1 MQISWFEIIAQ
12 IINFFIMLF
21 ILQKLLYKPVIN
33 AMETRQE
40 RILKSQIEAD
50 REMAEA
56 RELINEYNARIAD
69 IDEEKRELLEK
80 ARISAEERRDEL
92 LTNYKKEAEAK
103 RNIYLKEIEDE
114 KDGFLE
120 RLSKELG
127 ENAVKIASHI
137 LSTISSKELEE
148 EVFKSFIRAISDLE
162 EKTKDNKILNDQK
175 NLKLYSARNISENE
189 KNEIEKV
196 LKDQINNLENIS
208 YELDENLIL
217 GFELNMDTHT
227 IHTSI
232 KNYLDIIE
240 DDIINT
246 LEKK

>member
-40 RILKSQIEAD
+40 RISKSQIEAD
-50 REMAEA
+50 REMAKA

-69 IDEEKRELLEK
+69 IDEEKRDLLEK

-92 LTNYKKEAEAK
+92 LSNYKKEAEAK

-137 LSTISSKELEE
+137 LSTISSKELDE
-148 EVFKSFIRAISDLE
+148 EVFNSFIKEISNLE
-162 EKTKDNKILNDQK
+162 KKTQDNKILNDQI
-175 NLKLYSARNISENE
+175 NLKLYSARDISKNE
-189 KNEIEKV
+189 KIEIEKV
-196 LKDQINNLENIS
+196 LNDQINNLENIS

-217 GFELNMDTHT
+217 GFELHMDTHS

>member
-40 RILKSQIEAD
+40 RISKSQIEAD

-127 ENAVKIASHI
+127 KNAVKIASHI

-162 EKTKDNKILNDQK
+162 EKTQDNKILNDQK

-227 IHTSI
+227 VHTSI